1 MSPPD
6 LPHLPTIELTSLSDK
21 RIPTKQTTSQS
32 EATPTPV
39 AYGIRGAPAGEERH
53 GLTHEDVGRSNELDA
68 QQMAAPGEGKVAS
81 AVDNKPGASGEQP
94 DLASDLDRKKEE
106 QAEARE
112 EIKAQKQEDVDVAGV
127 LGQRGGPANP
137 VGKDNYPNTDKY

>member
-1 MSPPD
+1 
-6 LPHLPTIELTSLSDK
+6 
-21 RIPTKQTTSQS
+21 
-32 EATPTPV
+32 
-39 AYGIRGAPAGEERH
+39 
-53 GLTHEDVGRSNELDA
+53 
-68 QQMAAPGEGKVAS
+68 MAAPGEGKVAA
-81 AVDNKPGASGEQP
+81 AVDNKPGASGQQP

-112 EIKAQKQEDVDVAGV
+112 EIKAQKKEDVDVAGV